1 MEDNYLLQDDSE
13 YEILKPE
20 NFNKL
25 TAEQQKELLELLS
38 KDQEG
43 FKREIEV

>member
-1 MEDNYLLQDDSE
+1 MKNNNLVQDDSE

-25 TAEQQKELLELLS
+25 SAEQQKELLS
-38 KDQEG
+38 SINKNSEG
-43 FKREIEV
+43 FKREV

>member
-1 MEDNYLLQDDSE
+1 MKNNNLVQDDSE

-25 TAEQQKELLELLS
+25 SAEQQEELLS
-38 KDQEG
+38 SINKNSEG
-43 FKREIEV
+43 FKREV

>member
-1 MEDNYLLQDDSE
+1 MKNNYLVQDDSE

-25 TAEQQKELLELLS
+25 TDEQQKEILSSLS
-38 KDQEG
+38 KNSEG
-43 FKREIEV
+43 FKRED